1 MRDIMRDIRFRAWNK
16 ETKEMNYDVQRCKDC
31 DSGECFGHYFYKD
44 YILMQYT
51 GLHDKNGKEIYE
63 GDIVSYIDTN
73 SLFEDGIYKVGFQY
87 GSFMLY
93 SLKFTTHDKVAINGN
108 DEEDYKYSKDFEVI
122 GNIYEH
128 SYLVDK

>member
-63 GDIVSYIDTN
+63 GDIVKIETIVMGEWKDDGNEEVIWWRGGFCRGLKDKCGLPFWWLNKDT
-73 SLFEDGIYKVGFQY
+73 QR
-87 GSFMLY
+87 
-93 SLKFTTHDKVAINGN
+93 
-108 DEEDYKYSKDFEVI
+108 FEVI
-122 GNIYEH
+122 GNIYEN
-128 SYLVDK
+128 SELLTERD